1 MLCLPGLLFRNDCGK
16 ERFGKKVK
24 RGAMKIG
31 RKTKHI
37 ICYSIAGIVILL
49 AGTYLCRGL
58 LLQHFAQ
65 KRIARL
71 EQRFG
76 LEINYQNLQLEGLNT
91 VNLQSLAIIP
101 QERDT
106 LLTLQALKV
115 RFSLWKLLGGQP
127 DIRNVHLDQ
136 LNVRFIKQDSVAN
149 YDFLFLPSKETQKNT
164 ADEKKNQSDYTRRVH
179 ALMKLIFG
187 LLPENGEL
195 NKMQITERKD
205 SNFVMFR
212 IPSFLIT
219 NNRFHS
225 EIAVKEDT
233 LNQQWMIEG
242 ELNRSERHIQ
252 VYLNAPLHKR
262 ITLPYINR
270 RFGAQVNLDSLK
282 VSLSEEE
289 ISNDLTSLKGHTE
302 VKGLQVYHRRLSP
315 DIINLNRGELE
326 YHLNVTPT
334 ALELDSTS
342 LIRFN
347 TLTFHPY
354 MKAERVQTQSQEQ
367 LWHFTASI
375 DKSWFPA
382 QELFGSLPA
391 GLFDN
396 LEGIRTRGQL
406 SYHFLFDVDFS
417 SLDNLKFE
425 SELKA
430 KDFRI
435 DSFGRTPL
443 NKMSGEFEY
452 TAYENGQPVRTFP
465 IGPTWEHFTPLD
477 SIPSV
482 LQMSVMQSEDGA
494 FFYHQGFLPDAMRE
508 ALIHDLKVRKFA
520 RGGSTISMQ
529 LVKNIFLNRNKNIA
543 RKLEEALIVWLIE
556 TERLTPKVRMYEVYL
571 NIAEW
576 GPMIYG
582 IQEASKFY
590 FDKRPSQL
598 SVEECIYL
606 ASIIPKPKH
615 FRNSFTE
622 NGQLKESQ
630 EGYFRLIAERLVKKG
645 IISEAQ
651 AEQIQIK
658 NVVLNGEAKESFL
671 VISDEL

>member
-1 MLCLPGLLFRNDCGK
+1 MR
-16 ERFGKKVK
+16 
-24 RGAMKIG
+24 IG
-31 RKTKHI
+31 RKTKQFI
-37 ICYSIAGIVILL
+37 IYGMTGIVILS
-49 AGTYLCRGL
+49 AGIYSCRGL
-58 LLQHFAQ
+58 LLQHFAH
-65 KRIARL
+65 KRIAHL

-76 LEINYQNLQLEGLNT
+76 LEINYQNLQLDGLNT
-91 VNLQSLAIIP
+91 VSLRNLAIIP

-106 LLTLQALKV
+106 LLTLQTLKV

-127 DIRNVHLDQ
+127 DIRNVQLDQ
-136 LNVRFIKQDSVAN
+136 LNVRFIKQDSIAN
-149 YDFLFLPSKETQKNT
+149 YDFLFLPPKDKQENVTDDGKSR
-164 ADEKKNQSDYTRRVH
+164 SDYTRRVH

-187 LLPENGEL
+187 LLPKNGEL

-212 IPSFLIT
+212 IPSFRIT
-219 NNRFHS
+219 DNRFHS
-225 EIAVKEDT
+225 EIGVKEDT
-233 LNQQWMIEG
+233 LNQQWIVEG
-242 ELNRSERHIQ
+242 ELNRPERHIQ
-252 VYLNAPLHKR
+252 AYLNAPLHKR

-289 ISNDLTSLKGHTE
+289 ISNSLTCLKGHTE
-302 VKGLQVYHRRLSP
+302 VKGLQVYHHRLSP
-315 DIINLNRGELE
+315 DIVNLNRGELE

-342 LIRFN
+342 LVRFN
-347 TLTFHPY
+347 ALTFHPY
-354 MKAERVQTQSQEQ
+354 LRAERIQAPAQEPI
-367 LWHFTASI
+367 WHFTASV
-375 DKSWFPA
+375 DKPWFPA

-396 LEGIRTRGQL
+396 LEGIRTQGQL

-417 SLDNLKFE
+417 SLDSLKFE

-430 KDFRI
+430 KDFQI
-435 DSFGRTPL
+435 ENFGRTPL

-477 SIPSV
+477 SISPV

-508 ALIHDLKVRKFA
+508 ALIHDLKVHKFA

-529 LVKNIFLNRNKNIA
+529 LVKNVFLNRNKNIA

-556 TERLTPKVRMYEVYL
+556 TERLTPKARMYEVYL

-582 IQEASKFY
+582 IQEASEFY

-622 NGQLKESQ
+622 NGQLKENQ

-658 NVVLNGEAKESFL
+658 SVVLSGEAKERFF
-671 VISDEL
+671 SD

>member
-1 MLCLPGLLFRNDCGK
+1 
-16 ERFGKKVK
+16 
-24 RGAMKIG
+24 MKIG
-31 RKTKHI
+31 RKTKQFI
-37 ICYSIAGIVILL
+37 GYSIVVIVILL
-49 AGTYLCRGL
+49 TGIYLCRGL
-58 LLQHFAQ
+58 LLQHFAH
-65 KRIARL
+65 KRIDRL

-76 LEINYQNLQLEGLNT
+76 LEIKYQDLRLDGLNT
-91 VNLQSLAIIP
+91 ISLQNLAIIP

-106 LLTLQALKV
+106 LLTLQTLKV

-136 LNVRFIKQDSVAN
+136 LNVRFIKQDSIAN
-149 YDFLFLPSKETQKNT
+149 YDFLFLSPKDQQNNPT
-164 ADEKKNQSDYTRRVH
+164 DEKKNQSDYTRRVH

-187 LLPENGEL
+187 LLPENGHL
-195 NKMQITERKD
+195 SKMQITEQKD

-212 IPSFLIT
+212 IPSFRIT
-219 NNRFHS
+219 DNRFHS
-225 EIAVKEDT
+225 EIAVKEDS
-233 LNQQWMIEG
+233 LNQQWIIKG

-252 VYLNAPLHKR
+252 AYLNAPLHKR

-270 RFGAQVNLDSLK
+270 RFGAQVNLDSLR

-289 ISNDLTSLKGHTE
+289 ISNNLTCLKGHTE

-326 YHLNVTPT
+326 YHLNVTPN
-334 ALELDSTS
+334 ALELDSSS
-342 LIRFN
+342 LVRFN
-347 TLTFHPY
+347 ALTFHPY
-354 MKAERVQTQSQEQ
+354 LKAERIQTSSKER
-367 LWHFTASI
+367 LWHFTASVN
-375 DKSWFPA
+375 KPWFPA

-396 LEGIRTRGQL
+396 LEGIRTQGQL
-406 SYHFLFDVDFS
+406 SYRFLFDVDFS
-417 SLDNLKFE
+417 SLDSLKFE

-435 DSFGRTPL
+435 ESFGRTPL

-452 TAYENGQPVRTFP
+452 TAYENGQPVRAFP
-465 IGPTWEHFTPLD
+465 IGSSWEHFTPLD
-477 SIPSV
+477 SVSPI

-494 FFYHQGFLPDAMRE
+494 FFYHQGFLPDAIRE
-508 ALIHDLKVRKFA
+508 ALIHDIKVRKFA

-529 LVKNIFLNRNKNIA
+529 LVKNVFLNRNKNIA

-556 TERLTPKVRMYEVYL
+556 TERLTSKARMYEVYL

-598 SVEECIYL
+598 SVEECIFL

-622 NGQLKESQ
+622 NGQLKENQ

-671 VISDEL
+671 VMSNK